1 MTQPAPTFSPARPG
15 RSTFRS
21 LVPVPTVVNVA
32 FWILVV
38 GSALTAVLLIL
49 SALGLAAVRPAVA
62 LPAGAMAAVAVTL
75 VGGGIGLLIRIG
87 IAVMLRRGYGPARIF
102 LTVVSVYSL
111 GLTALHGFDPISVV
125 QVVLVVIPVILV
137 WLPASH
143 RYFHTVGEA
152 WRQAKASGMTV
163 GFLG

>member
-1 MTQPAPTFSPARPG
+1 
-15 RSTFRS
+15 
-21 LVPVPTVVNVA
+21 
-32 FWILVV
+32 
-38 GSALTAVLLIL
+38 
-49 SALGLAAVRPAVA
+49 
-62 LPAGAMAAVAVTL
+62 MAAVAVTL

-87 IAVMLRRGYGPARIF
+87 IAVILRRGYGPARIF

-111 GLTALHGFDPISVV
+111 GITALHGFDPISVV

-143 RYFHTVGEA
+143 RYFRTVGEA
-152 WRQAKASGMTV
+152 RRQAKASGMTV